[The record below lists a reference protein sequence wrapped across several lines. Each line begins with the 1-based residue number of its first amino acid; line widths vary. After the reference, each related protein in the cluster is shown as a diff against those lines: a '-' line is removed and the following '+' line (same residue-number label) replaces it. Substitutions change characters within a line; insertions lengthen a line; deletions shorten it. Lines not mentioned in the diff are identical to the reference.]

1 MFVLYDAVHQSGNGY
16 PMDAAVKGIAAK
28 VSYGFW
34 AGGQRSSNG
43 FGGPARVGVRVRLTH
58 RLGKAIFCSPR
69 VGFCAGFSVSRFSVL
84 TRSTLTVEMGEMQN
98 LTWF

>member
-1 MFVLYDAVHQSGNGY
+1 
-16 PMDAAVKGIAAK
+16 MDAAVKGIAAK
-28 VSYGFW
+28 GSYGFW

-58 RLGKAIFCSPR
+58 RLVTGNFCSLR
-69 VGFCAGFSVSRFSVL
+69 VGLSAGFSVSRFSVL